1 MMRLWLFLKDS
12 LIIIKKYNRKMK
24 KKSKTIKLKKY
35 QKDNTGINK
44 LNIHKRLEIKI
55 N

>member
-1 MMRLWLFLKDS
+1 MS
-12 LIIIKKYNRKMK
+12 NLIIIKKYNRKIK
-24 KKSKTIKLKKY
+24 KKSKAIKIKKY

-44 LNIHKRLEIKI
+44 LNIYKRLETKI

>member
-1 MMRLWLFLKDS
+1 MS
-12 LIIIKKYNRKMK
+12 NLIIIKKYNRKMK
-24 KKSKTIKLKKY
+24 KKGKTIKLKKY

-44 LNIHKRLEIKI
+44 LNIYKRLEIKI

>member
-1 MMRLWLFLKDS
+1 MKVLFAVNNENIS
-12 LIIIKKYNRKMK
+12 ESI
-24 KKSKTIKLKKY
+24 LKKY